1 MAEEKSMIVGAAG
14 LGVVSVCTAPALIS
28 IYKRFGGK
36 KAYGYQNGNALYQ
49 DEDGTATEKSQQE
62 FSTIIPRSVALIA
75 ALGGLLV
82 STATSVLRTRS
93 PEDTLAVESWLAFGS
108 WVGRKCLVPEK
119 GVC

>member
-14 LGVVSVCTAPALIS
+14 LGVVGVCTAPALIS
-28 IYKRFGGK
+28 LYKRFGGK

-62 FSTIIPRSVALIA
+62 FSTIIPRSIALIA